1 MGGWGISMKNKRTI
15 TTVFLAV
22 MMVLLLSSTIYISG
36 LLSSPN
42 SPTQIKK
49 TKAAPVTYTRNV
61 DLFPTEM
68 AEPTPLI
75 TQPAPTLLALAPTTV
90 VPTTLPTT
98 IPTTMPST
106 IPTKAPVVPTVLE
119 PTAVPPSPTLQPLLA
134 YKSTSISPTLAP
146 LTKGGSDTI
155 IDPTKVP
162 SPTKKIQPT
171 GTQELPETGWIQTSS
186 ILFIVATSTI
196 LFSLLY

>member
-1 MGGWGISMKNKRTI
+1 M
-15 TTVFLAV
+15 V
-22 MMVLLLSSTIYISG
+22 VLLLSSTLYISG
-36 LLSSPN
+36 LLSSPS

-61 DLFPTEM
+61 DLFPSDM
-68 AEPTPLI
+68 AEPTPII
-75 TQPAPTLLALAPTTV
+75 TLSPVPTLLALAPTIIPTAIPTV
-90 VPTTLPTT
+90 LPTE
-98 IPTTMPST
+98 
-106 IPTKAPVVPTVLE
+106 APVIPTVLE
-119 PTAVPPSPTLQPLLA
+119 PTPVPPSPTLQPLLA

-146 LTKGGSDTI
+146 LTKGGSDI
-155 IDPTKVP
+155 AAEPTKIP
-162 SPTKKIQPT
+162 SPTKKPQPT

>member
-36 LLSSPN
+36 LLSSPS

-49 TKAAPVTYTRNV
+49 TKAAAVTYTRNV
-61 DLFPTEM
+61 DLFPTDM

-75 TQPAPTLLALAPTTV
+75 TQPAPTLLALAPSIV
-90 VPTTLPTT
+90 PTT
-98 IPTTMPST
+98 IPTT
-106 IPTKAPVVPTVLE
+106 IPTKAPVIPTVLE

-146 LTKGGSDTI
+146 LTKGGSDMSVT
-155 IDPTKVP
+155 PTKVP

-171 GTQELPETGWIQTSS
+171 ETQELPETGWVQTSS